1 MTQWLL
7 EFDKVYYT
15 YPASSI
21 PALNELTLRLPA
33 GKKSVLLGYNGCGK
47 STLLYLADGLYK
59 PQRGIIR
66 WQGKPIKYDRRSL
79 AKLREQVGLVFQ
91 DPEQQLV
98 AATVEEDISYGL
110 CNLGLPAAEIEQRVA
125 QALADF
131 DLQEVATRPIH
142 HLSLGQKKR
151 VALAGVTVLQ
161 PQLLLL
167 DEPTAY
173 LDPLQVRQLI
183 ANLQTIHANGTTLL
197 MATHDLDLAYQWA
210 DWIFV
215 MHQGKVILEGS
226 AATVFSQRT
235 ILEDLQ
241 FGLPLIWEVWA
252 ALPSELRSQFGE
264 CPPPK
269 TIDELRRLLFLLN
282 NP

>member
-7 EFDKVYYT
+7 EFEQVYYT
-15 YPASSI
+15 YPTNST
-21 PALNELTLRLPA
+21 PTLNDLTLRLPV

-47 STLLYLADGLYK
+47 STLLCLADGLYK

-66 WQGKPIKYDRRSL
+66 WQGKPMQYNRQAL
-79 AKLREQVGLVFQ
+79 AKLRAQVGLVFQ
-91 DPEQQLV
+91 EPEQQLV

-110 CNLGLPAAEIEQRVA
+110 CNLGLPAAEIEYRVA

-131 DLQEVATRPIH
+131 DLQEVATQPIH

-183 ANLQTIHANGTTLL
+183 ANLETIHTKGTTLL

-215 MHQGKVILEGS
+215 MHQGKVLLEGS
-226 AATVFSQRT
+226 AANVFSQRS

-241 FGLPLIWEVWA
+241 LGLPLIWEVWA
-252 ALPSELRSQFGE
+252 ALPNAMRSQFGE
-264 CPPPK
+264 CPPK
-269 TIDELRRLLFLLN
+269 TIDELRRLLSLLN
-282 NP
+282 NS